1 MGGDQLCVTQP
12 QGLEDVFLLTEEVLL
27 VVVLSIIE
35 GSSLLDPSD
44 NLIAQLLLPLFAR
57 LFR

>member
-27 VVVLSIIE
+27 VVAVHGVSVR
-35 GSSLLDPSD
+35 GVG
-44 NLIAQLLLPLFAR
+44 A
-57 LFR
+57 